1 MAENSKA
8 KPVQVK
14 PEVEVKTKKQLLA
27 EMKVAVDSGNF
38 KAVSK
43 ISAEIAKLVA
53 AEEKAEREA
62 KQAAAAELSIKVKAQ
77 IDAVVKKL
85 IDSKALDVCDGVW
98 YSYDFGEKL
107 STCRLLKSQP
117 KAKGGGW
124 RSGVGKRFAIS
135 TAELLAKHGDEI
147 ANSETGETFKQAYE
161 KDTSG
166 NARYR
171 VRMKLLKA
179 EGLT

>member
-53 AEEKAEREA
+53 TEEKAEREA

-117 KAKGGGW
+117 KAKGSGG
-124 RSGVGKRFAIS
+124 GAGKKFAIS